1 MSNEMR
7 SEVPLRARKGQVLCY
22 HQASSRTE
30 GVPGTWSGAQECSPL
45 QKVSRKY
52 PPGQQKGQGSR
63 RRKGRGPGCPLTL
76 ALSVHV

>member
-52 PPGQQKGQGSR
+52 PPGQQKTRALAGGRAEAQGAPS
-63 RRKGRGPGCPLTL
+63 LWY
-76 ALSVHV
+76 